1 MILKVIY
8 TLVLHCNPYFVD
20 VTNEIKI
27 AAVCGALICGLLL
40 VVAFGC
46 TCKLYN
52 LRVHGHQHGRHE
64 TPLSRLYSEFMRRRA
79 PPPYHEAML
88 TSRPYDEVR
97 RDYLEHLQQVNA
109 RPPSRRG
116 RRNRN
121 RNSDVPAATDGNSQE
136 NSNGNQNGL
145 QEETQNSV
153 NAGLE
158 RQNSTSL
165 LLPESSA
172 SSDFDT
178 DTENQTES
186 VQVSIS
192 EENVVTAAYSR
203 SGSQSNKSDS
213 EEETNIS
220 PPNQTHPELDSVDI
234 CSVDATIASCDSME
248 DSDKPIDAV
257 VVETITPS
265 RHGSEESLD
274 SIESEDHSFGEFT
287 IAEC

>member
-1 MILKVIY
+1 M
-8 TLVLHCNPYFVD
+8 
-20 VTNEIKI
+20 IKI
-27 AAVCGALICGLLL
+27 AAVSGALICGLLL

-52 LRVHGHQHGRHE
+52 LRVHGHRHGRHE

-97 RDYLEHLQQVNA
+97 RDYLEHLQQIGT
-109 RPPSRRG
+109 RPPSRRS

-121 RNSDVPAATDGNSQE
+121 RNQNTERQAAGDGECQDATNT
-136 NSNGNQNGL
+136 NQNGPP
-145 QEETQNSV
+145 EETQNSV
-153 NAGLE
+153 NRELE

-165 LLPESSA
+165 LLPESSG
-172 SSDFDT
+172 SSDSET

-192 EENVVTAAYSR
+192 EENVVTASYSR

-213 EEETNIS
+213 DSETNIS
-220 PPNQTHPELDSVDI
+220 PPNQMHPELDSQSVDV
-234 CSVDATIASCDSME
+234 CSVDATIASCDSID
-248 DSDKPIDAV
+248 DSDKPIDVV
-257 VVETITPS
+257 VVETIS
-265 RHGSEESLD
+265 QRRHGSEESLD
-274 SIESEDHSFGEFT
+274 SVESEDHSFGEFT